1 MTNLGGDA
9 ILRHLIP
16 LKTSAMI
23 KEELLQLLQYKD
35 LLINLVIR
43 DITVRYKRS
52 VLGFF
57 WTMLHPLINTIV
69 FTIVFSTIFRF
80 GVKDFVIYFLSGY
93 QLWILFSQAT
103 ILSSRSIIV
112 NGQLLKKVYLPKTV
126 FIFSILF
133 SELLNFAFAML
144 PLLALVAIIG
154 KGLTLSL
161 LFLPIPLIIMIFFT
175 LGISFLLAAVSVFFY
190 DIIDMYQMLL
200 MPWMYL
206 TPIIYPLDIV
216 PAKFINILKLNPMYY
231 IIDCF
236 RAPIYLGQL
245 PDPMN
250 IFWAGLS
257 ALVVFIGGFALFTK
271 LSDEFIFYI

>member
-1 MTNLGGDA
+1 
-9 ILRHLIP
+9 
-16 LKTSAMI
+16 MI

>member
-1 MTNLGGDA
+1 ML
-9 ILRHLIP
+9 
-16 LKTSAMI
+16 
-23 KEELLQLLQYKD
+23 KEELTQLLQYKD

-57 WTMLHPLINTIV
+57 WTMLHPLINTVV
-69 FTIVFSTIFRF
+69 FTIIFSTIFRF
-80 GVKDFVIYFLSGY
+80 GIKDFVIYFLSGY

-103 ILSSRSIIV
+103 MLSSKSIIV
-112 NGQLLKKVYLPKTV
+112 NAQLLKKVYLPKTV
-126 FIFSILF
+126 FIFSILA
-133 SELLNFAFAML
+133 SELFNFVFAML

-175 LGISFLLAAVSVFFY
+175 LGISFMLAAVSVFFY
-190 DIIDMYQMLL
+190 DIIDMYQILL
-200 MPWMYL
+200 MPWLYL
-206 TPIIYPLDIV
+206 TPIIYPLEIV
-216 PAKFINILKLNPMYY
+216 PAKFVGLLKLNPMYY

-245 PDPMN
+245 PDPLHL
-250 IFWAGLS
+250 FWAGLS
-257 ALVVFIGGFALFTK
+257 ALVVFVSGFALFSW